1 MRAGETQAG
10 GAAVQMLPE
19 IISRHNK
26 IFSRVQLIYYNIT
39 FRFIFLE
46 LLLH

>member
-26 IFSRVQLIYYNIT
+26 IYSRVQLIYYIQLY
-39 FRFIFLE
+39 FLIYYCIN
-46 LLLH
+46 